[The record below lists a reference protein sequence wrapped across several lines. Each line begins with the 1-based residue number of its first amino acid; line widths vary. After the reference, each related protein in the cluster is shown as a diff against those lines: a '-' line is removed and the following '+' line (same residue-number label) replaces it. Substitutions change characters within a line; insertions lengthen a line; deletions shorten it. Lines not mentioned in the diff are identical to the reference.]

1 VSRTET
7 LIIGGGPAGLASAA
21 CLRMRGLP
29 FTLVEQADVVGS
41 SWHRAYDRLHLHTP
55 RRNSTLPF
63 LPFPPGTPRYPSRK
77 DVIDYLNTY
86 MRHFRIE
93 PLLGYRVSEIRR
105 DTDGWVAQS
114 ATDRI
119 HARRII
125 VATGVNAVPQLPS
138 WPGRERFRG
147 EIIHSSDY
155 RNGEPFSGR
164 RVLVVGF
171 GNSAGEIAVDLHSH
185 GAGVALAVRGPVNV
199 VPRDILGLPIV
210 SVATALSPLPPWLG
224 DAVSRPLV
232 RLVIGDIGRLGLRES
247 ARGPLT
253 EIAAHG
259 RIPLLDHGTLR
270 LIRAGKVEVLGEVT
284 GLDETRVHFRDG
296 SSHEVDAIVAATGFR
311 SGLEQLLE
319 PAERPGPRGNAPDNA
334 AAGRSL
340 YFCGFAVTATGMFRE
355 IGIEARRIANQ
366 IAHDVQAEPFTVRS
380 VS

>member
-7 LIIGGGPAGLASAA
+7 LIIGAGPAGLASAA

-29 FTLVEQADVVGS
+29 FALVEQARVIGS

-55 RRNSTLPF
+55 RRNSALPF
-63 LPFPPGTPRYPSRK
+63 LPFPRGTPRYPSRK
-77 DVIDYLNTY
+77 DVIDYLEAYTRY
-86 MRHFRIE
+86 FQIE
-93 PLLGYRVSEIRR
+93 PQLGFRVSAIRR
-105 DTDGWVAQS
+105 DTDGWVAES
-114 ATDRI
+114 GADRI

-125 VATGVNAVPQLPS
+125 VATGINATPQLPS

-155 RNGEPFSGR
+155 RNGQPFSGR

-171 GNSAGEIAVDLHSH
+171 GNSAGEIAVDLHAH

-210 SVATALSPLPPWLG
+210 SVATALSALPPRLG

-232 RLVIGDIGRLGLRES
+232 RLMIGDIGRLGLRES
-247 ARGPLT
+247 ARGPLAD
-253 EIAAHG
+253 IAARG

-270 LIRAGKVEVLGEVT
+270 LIRGGRIEVLGEVI
-284 GLDETRVHFRDG
+284 GLGETRAHLRDG
-296 SSHEVDAIVAATGFR
+296 SSREVDAIVAATGFH

-319 PAERPGPRGNAPDNA
+319 PAELPGATGSCRDPGAP
-334 AAGRSL
+334 GRSL

-366 IAHDVQAEPFTVRS
+366 IARDVPRHA
-380 VS
+380 